1 MPEEI
6 KRELLAIADALDGLL
21 RWEAELSGGG
31 FPAVKVGEVLRA
43 SVSPAALEAV
53 TASAP
58 GAAQATPTAAVG
70 SPPPAP
76 APRGHVATA
85 PHPAL
90 RLDEASPTRGPA
102 TARPVSA
109 PPALHVLQAQAASCT
124 ACGLHAGRTTS
135 VFARGNPQAELVFVG
150 EGPGY
155 HEDQAGVPFVGQAGQ
170 LLDKMIVAMGYG
182 RDDVYICNVVKCRPP
197 DNRTPL
203 AEEAAACEPYLR
215 GQLANV
221 NPRAIVALGK
231 CATEALGCMTEGQKR
246 WRGVWS
252 EYSGIP
258 VMPTYH
264 PAFLLR
270 SPQFKRDV
278 WEDLQ
283 LVMTKLGKPR

>member
-21 RWEAELSGGG
+21 HWETELSGDG
-31 FPAVKVGEVLRA
+31 FPTVKAGEVLRPSA
-43 SVSPAALEAV
+43 APAETRHV
-53 TASAP
+53 Q
-58 GAAQATPTAAVG
+58 AAAAA
-70 SPPPAP
+70 PAP
-76 APRGHVATA
+76 ADQP
-85 PHPAL
+85 
-90 RLDEASPTRGPA
+90 
-102 TARPVSA
+102 ARPVPTLAVPEPPATVSGGVA
-109 PPALHVLQAQAASCT
+109 APARPVEKPPALHVLQAQAAVCT
-124 ACGLHAGRTTS
+124 ACGLHSGRTTS
-135 VFARGNPQAELVFVG
+135 VFARGNPEAELVFVG

-155 HEDQAGVPFVGQAGQ
+155 HEDQAGEPFVGQAGQ

-182 RDDVYICNVVKCRPP
+182 RNDVYICNVVKCRPP

-231 CATEALGCMTEGQKR
+231 CATEALGCMSDGQKR

-252 EYSGIP
+252 EYAGIP

-283 LVMTKLGKPR
+283 VVMSKLGRPR

>member
-21 RWEAELSGGG
+21 RWETELAGDG
-31 FPAVKVGEVLRA
+31 FPAVKAMEALRA
-43 SVSPAALEAV
+43 AARPAVAEAPRERVETSPGVLQAPRDPSQAV
-53 TASAP
+53 TVP
-58 GAAQATPTAAVG
+58 GAG
-70 SPPPAP
+70 PPPP
-76 APRGHVATA
+76 QVVAA
-85 PHPAL
+85 PHPA
-90 RLDEASPTRGPA
+90 AARGGK
-102 TARPVSA
+102 
-109 PPALHVLQAQAASCT
+109 PPGLEVLQAQAASCT
-124 ACGLHAGRTTS
+124 ACRLHTGRTKS
-135 VFARGNPQAELVFVG
+135 VFARGNPASEIVFVG

-155 HEDQAGVPFVGQAGQ
+155 HEDQAGEPFVGQAGQ

-203 AEEAAACEPYLR
+203 ADEAEACEPYLR

-221 NPRAIVALGK
+221 SPKVIVALGK

-252 EYSGIP
+252 EYAGIP

-283 LVMTKLGKPR
+283 VVMGKLGRAR

>member
-21 RWEAELSGGG
+21 RWETELSGDG
-31 FPAVKVGEVLRA
+31 FPSVKVGELLR
-43 SVSPAALEAV
+43 
-53 TASAP
+53 TSAP
-58 GAAQATPTAAVG
+58 PARANPAPEPPVAARPVPAAQAVPE
-70 SPPPAP
+70 PPA
-76 APRGHVATA
+76 T
-85 PHPAL
+85 
-90 RLDEASPTRGPA
+90 
-102 TARPVSA
+102 VSA
-109 PPALHVLQAQAASCT
+109 GVAAPSRLIEKPPALHVLQAQAAVCT
-124 ACGLHAGRTTS
+124 ACGLHSGRTTS
-135 VFARGNPQAELVFVG
+135 VFARGNPEAELVFVG

-155 HEDQAGVPFVGQAGQ
+155 HEDQAGEPFVGQAGQ

-231 CATEALGCMTEGQKR
+231 CATEALGCMSEGQKR

-252 EYSGIP
+252 EYAGIP

-283 LVMTKLGKPR
+283 VVMSKLGRPR